1 MFGQINSFPQVKN
14 VQEETDSDD
23 YQRIDSPDHHVLV
36 SVIED
41 EDGWCNGEH
50 ETDNKNWGEHD
61 VSVKGMEE
69 LVDVFLLYLQEFIF
83 IRLLFCA
90 ERTNLVY

>member
-41 EDGWCNGEH
+41 EDG
-50 ETDNKNWGEHD
+50 
-61 VSVKGMEE
+61 
-69 LVDVFLLYLQEFIF
+69 
-83 IRLLFCA
+83 
-90 ERTNLVY
+90 